1 MTRLFLDCEWADNN
15 GRDLVSL
22 ALVSEDCVHQFYS
35 EVSPLPKHPTEF
47 VRLVV
52 YPLLEHGYYSRQKIE
67 ITRDLRLFLA
77 GIPQPCVFYDHPAD
91 GGLLR
96 CAIDGFGLP
105 HAALAHFPPAP
116 PYREMLVAFGDVRTR
131 IEEYF
136 EARPIANARRHH
148 ARVDAEA
155 LRWAFEGTLDE
166 NLLHRSW
173 PLL

>member
-35 EVSPLPKHPTEF
+35 EVSPLPKHPTDF
-47 VRLVV
+47 VRHVV

-67 ITRDLRLFLA
+67 ITRDLRFFLA
-77 GIPQPCVFYDHPAD
+77 EIPRPYVLYDYPAD
-91 GGLLR
+91 GVLFR

-105 HAALAHFPPAP
+105 HAALTHLPPAP
-116 PYREMLVAFGDVRTR
+116 PYRERLIAFGDVRTR

-136 EARPIANARRHH
+136 EARPIAKARRHH
-148 ARVDAEA
+148 ARADAEA
-155 LRWAFEGTLDE
+155 LRWAFEGTLGVSSGGSRDA
-166 NLLHRSW
+166 
-173 PLL
+173 